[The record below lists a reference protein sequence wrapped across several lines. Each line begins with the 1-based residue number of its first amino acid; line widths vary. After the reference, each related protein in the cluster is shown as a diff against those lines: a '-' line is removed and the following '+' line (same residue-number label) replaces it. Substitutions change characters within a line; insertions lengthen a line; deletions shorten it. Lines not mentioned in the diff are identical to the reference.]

1 MIGKLSELQKE
12 KNEQCTQRHELAVE
26 RLRTI
31 VTEETVDAAY
41 ISYFQDCTLFLLE
54 LENTQRKIEDGI
66 WDSLNLEEK
75 RSLNRILYSDIIGE
89 KYQTSYVN
97 QDYACEKFGQEMGQ
111 LLSLLYTEIRAGI
124 PYVFEQRKDYLTILY
139 ELFLEVYTCFE
150 GMSKEENPVPKP
162 EQIKEILYW
171 YASDYCDVFYADRIL
186 EQMDPSA
193 DFAVQIIEKA
203 DLDEDDY
210 LYEFGEYI
218 SKNELGTAHHLRN
231 LPQETL
237 QKMADVY
244 TEGYRVGFI
253 NTGKDLSKKSIV
265 NIRYSLG
272 FEKVICLAIENFR
285 KMGLKPVIYRAASS
299 VITKRE
305 HHKIGYYGAIANQQY
320 EYDHRQDQA
329 LFMDKRYVERKLEV
343 MKTVFEQN
351 KEMAAGV
358 AGPAVMEIFGETPFS
373 PEAKET
379 APAYDEAQRELDLLF
394 SSRSGQITNE
404 YIKGEKRSFTIVA
417 YPVPEIGADYAKIFD
432 EVIKINT
439 LDAKLYEKVQQTMI
453 DALDQGTCVHVRG
466 KGENQ
471 TDITVQ
477 LYHLKDTQKETI
489 FENCVA
495 DVNIPVGEVFTSP
508 VLEGTNGI
516 LHVSKVYLDGLQ
528 YENLKLTFQNG
539 KITDYTC
546 TNFEDEAQ
554 NKKYIYD
561 NVLKNH
567 ETLPLGEFAIGT
579 NTTAYVAAKKFNI
592 EDKMPILIAEKTGPH
607 FAVGDTCY
615 SWSEEIRVYNPN
627 GKEIVAKDNSC
638 SLLRKE
644 DVSKA
649 YFNCHTDIT
658 VPYKELEEISVVTN
672 EGKDIILLEDGRF
685 VLPGTEVL
693 NEPLD
698 EAGF

>member
-1 MIGKLSELQKE
+1 MVLLTLE
-12 KNEQCTQRHELAVE
+12 KIC
-26 RLRTI
+26 
-31 VTEETVDAAY
+31 
-41 ISYFQDCTLFLLE
+41 
-54 LENTQRKIEDGI
+54 
-66 WDSLNLEEK
+66 
-75 RSLNRILYSDIIGE
+75 
-89 KYQTSYVN
+89 
-97 QDYACEKFGQEMGQ
+97 
-111 LLSLLYTEIRAGI
+111 
-124 PYVFEQRKDYLTILY
+124 
-139 ELFLEVYTCFE
+139 
-150 GMSKEENPVPKP
+150 
-162 EQIKEILYW
+162 
-171 YASDYCDVFYADRIL
+171 
-186 EQMDPSA
+186 
-193 DFAVQIIEKA
+193 
-203 DLDEDDY
+203 
-210 LYEFGEYI
+210 
-218 SKNELGTAHHLRN
+218 
-231 LPQETL
+231 
-237 QKMADVY
+237 
-244 TEGYRVGFI
+244 
-253 NTGKDLSKKSIV
+253 
-265 NIRYSLG
+265 YSLG

-404 YIKGEKRSFTIVA
+404 YIKGEERSFTIVA
-417 YPVPEIGADYAKIFD
+417 YPVPEIGSKYEEIFN
-432 EVIKINT
+432 E
-439 LDAKLYEKVQQTMI
+439 
-453 DALDQGTCVHVRG
+453 
-466 KGENQ
+466 

-528 YENLKLTFQNG
+528 YENLKLTFQDG

>member
-1 MIGKLSELQKE
+1 MIEE
-12 KNEQCTQRHELAVE
+12 RYELALDRIRLMQTEDTVGE
-26 RLRTI
+26 PYRDYFKKMAEFVLMLDELRT
-31 VTEETVDAAY
+31 ELLDGRY
-41 ISYFQDCTLFLLE
+41 QKLE
-54 LENTQRKIEDGI
+54 LDELRKWNRRLYQDVLPGQY
-66 WDSLNLEEK
+66 EK
-75 RSLNRILYSDIIGE
+75 
-89 KYQTSYVN
+89 SYAN
-97 QDYACEKFGQEMGQ
+97 PDYACKMLGKESGQILGM
-111 LLSLLYTEIRAGI
+111 LYAELRGAVV
-124 PYVFEQRKDYLTILY
+124 YVFEGKTEYLAILY
-139 ELFLEVYTCFE
+139 ELLIEVYNQFE
-150 GMSKEENPVPKP
+150 EEPDPKAVRDTF
-162 EQIKEILYW
+162 YW
-171 YASDYCDVFYADRIL
+171 YASDYCDVFLADRIL
-186 EQMDPSA
+186 EQIDPSFSFAA
-193 DFAVQIIEKA
+193 DLIETA
-203 DLDEDDY
+203 DLDSDEY
-210 LYEFGEYI
+210 LYRFGEYI

-244 TEGYRVGFI
+244 TEGYRIGFI
-253 NTGKDLSKKSIV
+253 NTGKDLSKKKVV

-272 FEKVICLAIENFR
+272 FEKVVRLAIENFK
-285 KMGLKPVIYRAASS
+285 KMGLKPVIYRAAAS

-305 HHKIGYYGAIANQQY
+305 HHKIGYYGCIANQQY

-329 LFMDKRYVERKLEV
+329 LFMDKRYIERKLEV
-343 MKTVFEQN
+343 MKTVYEQN
-351 KEMAAGV
+351 RELAAGF

-373 PEAKET
+373 PEAKAS
-379 APAYDEAQRELDLLF
+379 APAYSEAQRSLALLYD
-394 SSRSGQITNE
+394 SRSGHLTNE
-404 YIKGEKRSFTIVA
+404 YIKGDERSFTIIA
-417 YPVPEIGADYAKIFD
+417 YPVPEIGSDYAEIFD
-432 EVIKINT
+432 EVIRINT
-439 LDAKLYEKVQQTMI
+439 LDAKLYEQVQQTMI
-453 DALDQGTCVHVRG
+453 DALDQGVYVRVKG

-471 TDITVQ
+471 TDMHVE
-477 LYHLKDTQKETI
+477 LYRLKDPAKETI

-508 VLEGTNGI
+508 VLDGTNGV
-516 LHVSKVYLDGLQ
+516 LNVSKVYLDGLQ
-528 YENLKLTFQNG
+528 YRNLKLTFKDG

-546 TNFEDEAQ
+546 DNFSDEAE
-554 NKKYIYD
+554 NRKYIYD

-579 NTTAYVAAKKFNI
+579 NTTAYVVARKYGI

-658 VPYKELEEISVVTN
+658 IPYEELEEISVVTKD
-672 EGKDIILLEDGRF
+672 GTDIILLRDGRF

-693 NEPLD
+693 NEPLEKD
-698 EAGF
+698 TDH

>member
-1 MIGKLSELQKE
+1 
-12 KNEQCTQRHELAVE
+12 
-26 RLRTI
+26 
-31 VTEETVDAAY
+31 
-41 ISYFQDCTLFLLE
+41 
-54 LENTQRKIEDGI
+54 
-66 WDSLNLEEK
+66 
-75 RSLNRILYSDIIGE
+75 
-89 KYQTSYVN
+89 
-97 QDYACEKFGQEMGQ
+97 
-111 LLSLLYTEIRAGI
+111 
-124 PYVFEQRKDYLTILY
+124 
-139 ELFLEVYTCFE
+139 
-150 GMSKEENPVPKP
+150 
-162 EQIKEILYW
+162 
-171 YASDYCDVFYADRIL
+171 
-186 EQMDPSA
+186 MDPSA

-272 FEKVICLAIENFR
+272 FEKVIRLAIENFR

-351 KEMAAGV
+351 KEIAAGV

-404 YIKGEKRSFTIVA
+404 YIKGEERSFTIVA

-453 DALDQGTCVHVRG
+453 DALDQGTCVHVR
-466 KGENQ
+466 
-471 TDITVQ
+471 
-477 LYHLKDTQKETI
+477 QKWRE
-489 FENCVA
+489 
-495 DVNIPVGEVFTSP
+495 P
-508 VLEGTNGI
+508 
-516 LHVSKVYLDGLQ
+516 
-528 YENLKLTFQNG
+528 
-539 KITDYTC
+539 
-546 TNFEDEAQ
+546 
-554 NKKYIYD
+554 
-561 NVLKNH
+561 
-567 ETLPLGEFAIGT
+567 
-579 NTTAYVAAKKFNI
+579 
-592 EDKMPILIAEKTGPH
+592 KT
-607 FAVGDTCY
+607 
-615 SWSEEIRVYNPN
+615 
-627 GKEIVAKDNSC
+627 
-638 SLLRKE
+638 
-644 DVSKA
+644 
-649 YFNCHTDIT
+649 
-658 VPYKELEEISVVTN
+658 
-672 EGKDIILLEDGRF
+672 
-685 VLPGTEVL
+685 
-693 NEPLD
+693 
-698 EAGF
+698 